1 MDVMIVLLCSRA
13 RECRICIR
21 ATAEVE
27 SKPEV
32 GSSNRTMDGSVRS
45 SLPILTRFFSPPDTM
60 KMAVSAHFSRR
71 SCWMMRLTSANLR
84 SLGQSEGKRR
94 KAVYVN

>member
-45 SLPILTRFFSPPDTM
+45 SLPILT
-60 KMAVSAHFSRR
+60 A
-71 SCWMMRLTSANLR
+71 
-84 SLGQSEGKRR
+84 
-94 KAVYVN
+94 